1 MAKHIETKNKIAKA
15 NAKWLARRLEK
26 MADFGSWTEV
36 CKIGPV
42 PEGSPLDESN
52 TKRYCIPS
60 RPDAN
65 THAAKAFIYWY
76 VQRG

>member
-15 NAKWLARRLEK
+15 NAKRLARRLEK

-42 PEGSPLDESN
+42 PEGSPLNEGGEETRTARS
-52 TKRYCIPS
+52 T
-60 RPDAN
+60 
-65 THAAKAFIYWY
+65 
-76 VQRG
+76 